1 MPITRADLDDLLADL
16 RIHRGDSTGV
26 EVKQATQGLP
36 HDIGTTICAFANMP
50 DGGLIILGVSEA
62 GGFSTTGVAD
72 PATMESG
79 LASVARQTVD
89 PAPYIETAS
98 IDHDGLGV
106 IVCHVAPLAP
116 SAKPARFR
124 GEAYLRQA
132 DGDYVMGPADLRM
145 VEIAGL
151 HDRERL
157 DYDAFPSRVLREKTS
172 TTTSSSP
179 SSDARNAHRSACAVW
194 MRT

>member
-132 DGDYVMGPADLRM
+132 DGDYVMGLARSEDGRDRGTSRSRTPRLRRLSRPGCFARRLRQRPRRVPRPTRATLIGPPA
-145 VEIAGL
+145 
-151 HDRERL
+151 
-157 DYDAFPSRVLREKTS
+157 
-172 TTTSSSP
+172 
-179 SSDARNAHRSACAVW
+179 RSG
-194 MRT
+194 